1 MKKPYFALIPSGY
14 KFSKIYSILPV
25 DGSGDLTFAR
35 TSESTRVAEN
45 GLIQSTAS
53 GLPTMDWLNSDCP
66 SFKMEN
72 LSTNYQFNSQDFRA
86 SNWVASNVDITGNIT
101 ADPKGVENADEL
113 IPNTTNTFHH
123 VQSVTS
129 GMSNYQPTT
138 YSIFVKKAGLSQ
150 VELLFSNSVSP
161 FNVYGQVKFDLD
173 TLQTFGTT
181 IGDFEYQDYG
191 NGWYRLAITGI
202 TTSSNPAIVRAAAFK
217 LESQT
222 FTGND
227 VDGLFVWGA
236 QVEIN
241 PIASSYVYTANGSS
255 TRSQDTVVPKNLAID
270 PTKGTFFLDLKADDV
285 RSSSFI
291 KLTGTNSNRI
301 DFSFNSSEQL
311 NIYIGNAPAPSFLNY
326 LYTHNSERFKVAV
339 RWAEFGVYSIFI
351 NGVKVYNS
359 SASQLLSSLNTLSFN
374 FGTQGSFDF
383 SGEIHNAQI
392 YTENLTDTEIIK
404 LTTI

>member
-1 MKKPYFALIPSGY
+1 MKKPYFALVPSGY
-14 KFSKIYSILPV
+14 KSSKIYSILPV
-25 DGSGDLTFAR
+25 DGSGDLAFAR
-35 TSESTRVAEN
+35 TSESTRVTEN

-72 LSTNYQFNSQDFRA
+72 LSTNLQRYSQDFTQ
-86 SNWVASNVDITGNIT
+86 SNWIKSNANISSDIT
-101 ADPKGVENADEL
+101 ADPKGIENADKL

-161 FNVYGQVKFDLD
+161 YNVYGQVKFDLD

-181 IGDFEYQDYG
+181 IGSFEYQDYG

-202 TTSSNPAIVRAAAFK
+202 TTSSNPAFVRAAAFK

-222 FTGND
+222 FAGNG

-241 PIASSYVYTANGSS
+241 PIASSYIYTANGSV

-311 NIYIGNAPAPSFLNY
+311 NINIGNAPAPSFLNY

-359 SASQLLSSLNTLSFN
+359 SANPLLSSLNTISFN

-404 LTTI
+404 LTTQ

>member
-1 MKKPYFALIPSGY
+1 MKKPYFALVPSGY
-14 KFSKIYSILPV
+14 KSSKIYSILPV
-25 DGSGDLTFAR
+25 DGSGDLAFAR
-35 TSESTRVAEN
+35 TSESTRVTEN

-72 LSTNYQFNSQDFRA
+72 LSTNLQRYSQDFTQ
-86 SNWVASNVDITGNIT
+86 SNWIKSNANISSDIT
-101 ADPKGVENADEL
+101 ADPKGIENADEL

-161 FNVYGQVKFDLD
+161 YNVYGQVKFDLD

-181 IGDFEYQDYG
+181 IGSFEYQDYG

-202 TTSSNPAIVRAAAFK
+202 TTSSNPAFVRAAAFK

-222 FTGND
+222 FAGNG

-241 PIASSYVYTANGSS
+241 PIASSYIYTANGSV

-311 NIYIGNAPAPSFLNY
+311 NINIGNAPAPSFLNY

-359 SASQLLSSLNTLSFN
+359 SANPLLSSLNTISFN

-404 LTTI
+404 LTTQ

>member
-1 MKKPYFALIPSGY
+1 MKKPYFALVPSGY
-14 KFSKIYSILPV
+14 KSSKIYSILPI

-72 LSTNYQFNSQDFRA
+72 LSTNYQVYSQDFTNNA
-86 SNWVASNVDITGNIT
+86 WVKSNVNITGNSTI
-101 ADPKGVENADEL
+101 DPKGLELADKL

-123 VQSVTS
+123 IQDVTT
-129 GMSNYQPTT
+129 GFTQGALIT
-138 YSIFVKKAGLSQ
+138 YSLFVKKAGFSQ
-150 VELLFSNSVSP
+150 VELLLADGAAP
-161 FNVYGQVKFDLD
+161 FETFGQVKFDLD

-181 IGDFEYQDYG
+181 IGSFKYQDYG
-191 NGWYRLAITGI
+191 NGWYRLAITGNAL
-202 TTSSNPAIVRAAAFK
+202 SNNGAIVRLAAFK

-222 FTGND
+222 FAGNG
-227 VDGLFVWGA
+227 VDGLSIWGA
-236 QVEIN
+236 QVEAN
-241 PIASSYVYTANGSS
+241 PVASSYIYTANVSS
-255 TRSQDTVVPKNLAID
+255 TRSQDSVVPKNLAID

-285 RSSSFI
+285 NSSSFI
-291 KLTGTNSNRI
+291 KLTSGNNRI
-301 DFSFNSSEQL
+301 DFDFNSSEQL
-311 NIYIGNAPAPSFLNY
+311 NIAIGNAPATSFLNY
-326 LYTHNSERFKVAV
+326 AYTHNSERFKVAV

-351 NGVKVYNS
+351 NGVKVYS
-359 SASQLLSSLNTLSFN
+359 LSTSQLLSSLNTLSFN

-392 YTENLTDTEIIK
+392 YTENLTDAEIIK

>member
-1 MKKPYFALIPSGY
+1 MKKPYFALVPSGY
-14 KFSKIYSILPV
+14 KSSKIYSILPV
-25 DGSGDLTFAR
+25 DGSGDLAFAR
-35 TSESTRVAEN
+35 TSESTRVTEN

-72 LSTNYQFNSQDFRA
+72 LSTNLQTYSEDFTQ
-86 SNWVASNVDITGNIT
+86 SNWIKSNANISSDIT
-101 ADPKGVENADEL
+101 ADPKGIENADEL

-161 FNVYGQVKFDLD
+161 YNVYGQVKFDLD

-181 IGDFEYQDYG
+181 IGSFEYQDYG

-202 TTSSNPAIVRAAAFK
+202 TTSSNPAFVRAAAFK

-222 FTGND
+222 FAGNG

-241 PIASSYVYTANGSS
+241 PIASSYIYTANGSS
-255 TRSQDTVVPKNLAID
+255 SRLQDTVVPKNLAID

-311 NIYIGNAPAPSFLNY
+311 NINIGNAPAPSFLNY

-359 SASQLLSSLNTLSFN
+359 SANPLLSSLNTLSFN

-404 LTTI
+404 LTTQ

>member
-1 MKKPYFALIPSGY
+1 MKKPYFALVPSGY
-14 KFSKIYSILPV
+14 KSSKIYSILPI

-72 LSTNYQFNSQDFRA
+72 LSTNYQVYSQDFTNNA
-86 SNWVASNVDITGNIT
+86 WVKSNVNITGNSTI
-101 ADPKGVENADEL
+101 DPKGLELADKL

-123 VQSVTS
+123 IQDVTT
-129 GMSNYQPTT
+129 GFNQGALIT
-138 YSIFVKKAGLSQ
+138 YSLFVKKAGFSQ
-150 VELLFSNSVSP
+150 VELLLADGAAP
-161 FNVYGQVKFDLD
+161 FETFGQVKFDLD

-181 IGDFEYQDYG
+181 IGSFKYQDYG
-191 NGWYRLAITGI
+191 NGWYRLAITGNAL
-202 TTSSNPAIVRAAAFK
+202 SNNGAIVRLAAFK

-222 FTGND
+222 FAGNG
-227 VDGLFVWGA
+227 VDGLSIWGA
-236 QVEIN
+236 QVEAN
-241 PIASSYVYTANGSS
+241 PVASSYIYTANVSS
-255 TRSQDTVVPKNLAID
+255 TRSQDSVVPKNLAID

-285 RSSSFI
+285 NSSSFI
-291 KLTGTNSNRI
+291 KLTSGNNRI
-301 DFSFNSSEQL
+301 DFDFNSSEQL
-311 NIYIGNAPAPSFLNY
+311 NIAIGNAPATSFLNY
-326 LYTHNSERFKVAV
+326 AYTHNSERFKVAV

-351 NGVKVYNS
+351 NGVKVYS
-359 SASQLLSSLNTLSFN
+359 LSTSQLLSSLNTLSFN

>member
-1 MKKPYFALIPSGY
+1 MKKPYFALVPSGY
-14 KFSKIYSILPV
+14 KLSKIYSILPV

-72 LSTNYQFNSQDFRA
+72 LSTNYQVYSQDFTNNA
-86 SNWVASNVDITGNIT
+86 WVKSNVNITGNSTI
-101 ADPKGVENADEL
+101 DPKGLELADKL

-123 VQSVTS
+123 IQDVTT
-129 GMSNYQPTT
+129 GFNQGALIT
-138 YSIFVKKAGLSQ
+138 YSLFVKKAGFSQ
-150 VELLFSNSVSP
+150 VELLLADGAAP
-161 FNVYGQVKFDLD
+161 FETFGQVKFDLD

-181 IGDFEYQDYG
+181 IGSFKYQDYG
-191 NGWYRLAITGI
+191 NGWYRLAITGNAL
-202 TTSSNPAIVRAAAFK
+202 SNNGAIVRVAAFK

-222 FTGND
+222 FAGNG
-227 VDGLFVWGA
+227 VDGLSIWGA

-241 PIASSYVYTANGSS
+241 PIASSYIYTTSGSV

-285 RSSSFI
+285 NSSSFI
-291 KLTGTNSNRI
+291 KLTGANSNRI

-351 NGVKVYNS
+351 NGVKVYS
-359 SASQLLSSLNTLSFN
+359 LSTSQLLSSLNTLSFN

>member
-1 MKKPYFALIPSGY
+1 MKKPYFALVPSGY

-123 VQSVTS
+123 IQDVTT
-129 GMSNYQPTT
+129 GFNQGALIT
-138 YSIFVKKAGLSQ
+138 YSLFVKKSGFSQ
-150 VELLFSNSVSP
+150 VELLLADGAAP
-161 FNVYGQVKFDLD
+161 FGTFGQVKFDLD

-181 IGDFEYQDYG
+181 IGSFKYQDYG
-191 NGWYRLAITGI
+191 SGWYRLAITGNAL
-202 TTSSNPAIVRAAAFK
+202 SNNGAIVRLAAFK

-222 FTGND
+222 FAGNG

-241 PIASSYVYTANGSS
+241 PIASSYIYTANGSG
-255 TRSQDTVVPKNLAID
+255 TRSQDTVAPKNLDID

-285 RSSSFI
+285 NSSYFI
-291 KLTGTNSNRI
+291 KLTGAGNNRI
-301 DFSFNSSEQL
+301 TCTFNSSEQL
-311 NIYIGNAPAPSFLNY
+311 NVGVGNAATPPFLSYNY
-326 LYTHNSERFKVAV
+326 NHNSERFKVAI
-339 RWAEFGVYSIFI
+339 RWSDFGVYSVFI
-351 NGVKVYNS
+351 NGVKVYNL
-359 SASQLLSSLNTLSFN
+359 SANQFLSALDYLSFN
-374 FGTQGSFDF
+374 SGYQGSLDF
-383 SGEIHNAQI
+383 SGEIYNAQI

>member
-359 SASQLLSSLNTLSFN
+359 SANQLLSSLNTLSFN
-374 FGTQGSFDF
+374 FSTQGSFDF

>member
-1 MKKPYFALIPSGY
+1 MKKPYFALVPSGY
-14 KFSKIYSILPV
+14 KSSKIYSILPI

-72 LSTNYQFNSQDFRA
+72 LSTNYQVYSQDFTNNA
-86 SNWVASNVDITGNIT
+86 WVKSNVNITGNSTI
-101 ADPKGVENADEL
+101 DPKGLELADKL

-123 VQSVTS
+123 IQDVTT
-129 GMSNYQPTT
+129 GFTQGALIT
-138 YSIFVKKAGLSQ
+138 YSLFVKKAGFSQ
-150 VELLFSNSVSP
+150 VELLLADGAAP
-161 FNVYGQVKFDLD
+161 FETFGQVKFDLD

-181 IGDFEYQDYG
+181 IGSFKYQDYG
-191 NGWYRLAITGI
+191 NGWYRLAITGNAL
-202 TTSSNPAIVRAAAFK
+202 SNNGAIVRVAAFK

-222 FTGND
+222 FAGNG
-227 VDGLFVWGA
+227 VDGLSIWGA
-236 QVEIN
+236 QVEAN
-241 PIASSYVYTANGSS
+241 PVASSYIYTTSGSG

-285 RSSSFI
+285 NSSSFI
-291 KLTGTNSNRI
+291 KLTSGNNRI
-301 DFSFNSSEQL
+301 DFDFNSSEQL
-311 NIYIGNAPAPSFLNY
+311 NIAIGNAPATSFLNY
-326 LYTHNSERFKVAV
+326 AYTHNSERFKVAV

-351 NGVKVYNS
+351 NGVKVYS
-359 SASQLLSSLNTLSFN
+359 LSTSQLLSSLNTLSFN

>member
-1 MKKPYFALIPSGY
+1 MKKPYFALVPSGY
-14 KFSKIYSILPV
+14 KSSKIYSILPV
-25 DGSGDLTFAR
+25 DGSGDLAFAR
-35 TSESTRVAEN
+35 TSESTRVTEN

-72 LSTNYQFNSQDFRA
+72 LSTNLQRYSQDFTQ
-86 SNWVASNVDITGNIT
+86 SNWIKSNANISSDIT
-101 ADPKGVENADEL
+101 ADPKGIENADEL

-161 FNVYGQVKFDLD
+161 YNVYGQVKFDLD

-181 IGDFEYQDYG
+181 IGSFEYQDYG

-202 TTSSNPAIVRAAAFK
+202 TTSSNPAFVRAAAFK

-222 FTGND
+222 FAGNG

-241 PIASSYVYTANGSS
+241 PIASSYIYTANGSS
-255 TRSQDTVVPKNLAID
+255 SRLQDTVVPKNLAID

-311 NIYIGNAPAPSFLNY
+311 NINIGNAPAPSFLNY

-359 SASQLLSSLNTLSFN
+359 SANPLLSSLNTISFN

-404 LTTI
+404 LTTQ

>member
-1 MKKPYFALIPSGY
+1 MKKPYFALVPSGY
-14 KFSKIYSILPV
+14 KSSKIYSILPV

-101 ADPKGVENADEL
+101 ADPKGIENADEL

-123 VQSVTS
+123 IQDVTT
-129 GMSNYQPTT
+129 GFNQGALIT
-138 YSIFVKKAGLSQ
+138 YSLFVKKAGFSQ
-150 VELLFSNSVSP
+150 VELLLADGAAP
-161 FNVYGQVKFDLD
+161 FGTFGQVKFDLD

-181 IGDFEYQDYG
+181 IGSFKYQDYG
-191 NGWYRLAITGI
+191 NGWYRLAITGNAL
-202 TTSSNPAIVRAAAFK
+202 SNNGAIVRAAAFK

-222 FTGND
+222 FAGNG

-236 QVEIN
+236 QVEAN
-241 PIASSYVYTANGSS
+241 PVASSYIYTTSGSV
-255 TRSQDTVVPKNLAID
+255 TRSTDVVNPKTLGINKV
-270 PTKGTFFLDLKADDV
+270 KGTVFLDLKASDV
-285 RSSSFI
+285 GYQSFI
-291 KLTGTNSNRI
+291 KLIGGPYNRI
-301 DFSFNSSEQL
+301 DFVFDSSKRL
-311 NIYIGNAPAPSFLNY
+311 NISIGNGPAPPFYSY
-326 LYTHNSERFKVAV
+326 QYVHNQERFRFAV
-339 RWAEFGVYSIFI
+339 RWNNGTYSVFI
-351 NGVKVYNS
+351 NGVNVGNFTTS
-359 SASQLLSSLNTLSFN
+359 SVFTSLNQLAFN
-374 FGTQGSFDF
+374 QGSGLLNFVGDVYEV
-383 SGEIHNAQI
+383 GI
-392 YTENLTDTEIIK
+392 YNENLTDTEIIK

>member
-1 MKKPYFALIPSGY
+1 MKKPYFALVPSGY
-14 KFSKIYSILPV
+14 KSSKIYSILPV
-25 DGSGDLTFAR
+25 DGSGDLAFAR
-35 TSESTRVAEN
+35 TSESTRVTEN

-72 LSTNYQFNSQDFRA
+72 LSTNLQRYSQDFTQ
-86 SNWVASNVDITGNIT
+86 SNWIKSNANISSDIT
-101 ADPKGVENADEL
+101 ADPKGIENADEL

-161 FNVYGQVKFDLD
+161 YNVYGQVKFDLD

-181 IGDFEYQDYG
+181 IGSFEYQDYG

-202 TTSSNPAIVRAAAFK
+202 TTSSNPAFVRAAAFK

-241 PIASSYVYTANGSS
+241 PIASSYIYTANGSS
-255 TRSQDTVVPKNLAID
+255 SRLQDTVVPKNLAID

-311 NIYIGNAPAPSFLNY
+311 NINIGNAPAPSFLNY

-359 SASQLLSSLNTLSFN
+359 SANPLLSSLNTISFN

-404 LTTI
+404 LTTQ

>member
-14 KFSKIYSILPV
+14 KFSKIYSISPV

-351 NGVKVYNS
+351 NGVKVYNL

>member
-1 MKKPYFALIPSGY
+1 MKKPYFALVPSGY
-14 KFSKIYSILPV
+14 KSSKIYSILPV

-66 SFKMEN
+66 SFKMEH
-72 LSTNYQFNSQDFRA
+72 LSTNLQTYSEDFTQ
-86 SNWVASNVDITGNIT
+86 SNWITSNANISSDIT
-101 ADPKGVENADEL
+101 ADPKGIESADKL

-129 GMSNYQPTT
+129 GMSSYQQTT
-138 YSIFVKKAGLSQ
+138 YSVFVKKAGLSQ

-181 IGDFEYQDYG
+181 IGSFEYQDYG

-241 PIASSYVYTANGSS
+241 PIASSYIYTANGSG
-255 TRSQDTVVPKNLAID
+255 TRSQDTVAPKNLDID

-285 RSSSFI
+285 NPSSFI

-326 LYTHNSERFKVAV
+326 AYTHNSERFKVAV
-339 RWAEFGVYSIFI
+339 RWADFGVYSIFI
-351 NGVKVYNS
+351 NGVKVYS
-359 SASQLLSSLNTLSFN
+359 LSTSQLLSSLNTLSFN
-374 FGTQGSFDF
+374 RDFQGSFDF

-392 YTENLTDTEIIK
+392 YTENLTDAEIIK

>member
-1 MKKPYFALIPSGY
+1 MKKPYFALVPSGY

-72 LSTNYQFNSQDFRA
+72 LSTNLQTYSEDFTQ
-86 SNWVASNVDITGNIT
+86 SNWITSNANISSDIT
-101 ADPKGVENADEL
+101 ADPKGIESADKL

-241 PIASSYVYTANGSS
+241 PIASSYIYTANGSG

-285 RSSSFI
+285 RSSSYI
-291 KLTGTNSNRI
+291 KLSGTGNNRI
-301 DFSFNSSEQL
+301 TCTFNSSEQL
-311 NIYIGNAPAPSFLNY
+311 NVGVGNAAAPSFLSYNY
-326 LYTHNSERFKVAV
+326 NHNSERFKVAI
-339 RWAEFGVYSIFI
+339 RWADFGVYSVFI
-351 NGVKVYNS
+351 NGVKVYNL
-359 SASQLLSSLNTLSFN
+359 SANQFLSALDYLSFN
-374 FGTQGSFDF
+374 SGSQGSLDF
-383 SGEIHNAQI
+383 SGEIYNAQI
-392 YTENLTDTEIIK
+392 YTENLTDAEIIK

>member
-1 MKKPYFALIPSGY
+1 MKKPYFALVPSGY
-14 KFSKIYSILPV
+14 KSSKIYSILPV

-72 LSTNYQFNSQDFRA
+72 ASTNLQAYSEDFTQ
-86 SNWVASNVDITGNIT
+86 SNWITSNANISSDIT
-101 ADPKGVENADEL
+101 ADPKGIESADKL
-113 IPNTTNTFHH
+113 IPDTANNVHH

-129 GMSNYQPTT
+129 GMSSYLQTT
-138 YSIFVKKAGLSQ
+138 YSVFVKKAGLSQ

-181 IGDFEYQDYG
+181 IGSFEYQDYG
-191 NGWYRLAITGI
+191 NGWYRLAITGT

-241 PIASSYVYTANGSS
+241 PIASSYIYTANGSG
-255 TRSQDTVVPKNLAID
+255 TRSQDTVAPKNLDID

-285 RSSSFI
+285 MSSSYI
-291 KLTGTNSNRI
+291 KLSGTGNNQITCT
-301 DFSFNSSEQL
+301 FNSSEQL
-311 NIYIGNAPAPSFLNY
+311 NVGVGNAAAPPFLSYNY
-326 LYTHNSERFKVAV
+326 NHNSERFKVAI
-339 RWAEFGVYSIFI
+339 RWADFGVYSVFI
-351 NGVKVYNS
+351 NGVKVYNL
-359 SASQLLSSLNTLSFN
+359 SANQFLSALDYLSFN
-374 FGTQGSFDF
+374 SGSQGSLDF
-383 SGEIHNAQI
+383 SGEIYNAQI

>member
-1 MKKPYFALIPSGY
+1 MKKPYFALVPSGY
-14 KFSKIYSILPV
+14 KSSKIYSILPV
-25 DGSGDLTFAR
+25 DGSGDLAFAR
-35 TSESTRVAEN
+35 TSESTRVTEN

-72 LSTNYQFNSQDFRA
+72 LSTNLQTYSEDFTQ
-86 SNWVASNVDITGNIT
+86 SNWIKSNANISSDIT
-101 ADPKGVENADEL
+101 ADPKGIENADKL

-161 FNVYGQVKFDLD
+161 YNVYGQVKFDLD

-181 IGDFEYQDYG
+181 IGSFEYQDYG

-202 TTSSNPAIVRAAAFK
+202 TTSSNPAFVRAAAFK

-241 PIASSYVYTANGSS
+241 PIASSYIYTANGSS
-255 TRSQDTVVPKNLAID
+255 SRLQDTVVPKNLAID

-311 NIYIGNAPAPSFLNY
+311 NINIGNAPAPSFLNY

-359 SASQLLSSLNTLSFN
+359 SANPLLSSLNTISFN

-404 LTTI
+404 LTTQ

>member
-1 MKKPYFALIPSGY
+1 MKKPYFALVPSGY

-101 ADPKGVENADEL
+101 ADPKGVENADQL
-113 IPNTTNTFHH
+113 TPNTTNTFHH
-123 VQSVTS
+123 IQDVTT
-129 GMSNYQPTT
+129 GFNQGALIT
-138 YSIFVKKAGLSQ
+138 YSLFVKKAGLSQ
-150 VELLFSNSVSP
+150 VELLLADGAAP
-161 FNVYGQVKFDLD
+161 FGTFGQVKFDLD

-181 IGDFEYQDYG
+181 IGSFKYQDYG
-191 NGWYRLAITGI
+191 NGWYRLAITGNAL
-202 TTSSNPAIVRAAAFK
+202 SNNGAVVRVAAFK

-222 FTGND
+222 FAGNG

-241 PIASSYVYTANGSS
+241 PIASSYIYTANGSS

-285 RSSSFI
+285 NSSSFI
-291 KLTGTNSNRI
+291 KLTSGYNRI
-301 DFSFNSSEQL
+301 DFAFNSSEQL
-311 NIYIGNAPAPSFLNY
+311 NISIGNAPAPSFLNY
-326 LYTHNSERFKVAV
+326 AYAHNSERFKVAV
-339 RWAEFGVYSIFI
+339 RWADFGVYSVFI
-351 NGVKVYNS
+351 NGVKVYNL
-359 SASQLLSSLNTLSFN
+359 SANQFLSSLNQLAFN
-374 FGTQGSFDF
+374 QGSGLLNFVGDVYEV
-383 SGEIHNAQI
+383 GI

>member
-1 MKKPYFALIPSGY
+1 M
-14 KFSKIYSILPV
+14 
-25 DGSGDLTFAR
+25 TFAR

-351 NGVKVYNS
+351 KYTIKFLTNIK
-359 SASQLLSSLNTLSFN
+359 LLSSLNTLSFN
-374 FGTQGSFDF
+374 FSTQGSFDF